1 MSEPKKKGSMLAK
14 LLKAFVLL
22 FLVLVLTIVGVGMF
36 VLDGKYEVERSVVIN
51 ADSYDVHTQ
60 VGDLRQW
67 PNWLP
72 FTKHEPTIVVKVDKP
87 TGAGAHQTW
96 SGKDGKGELT
106 FTSWDEDKGIEYDMV
121 FDDKWKSKGKL
132 LYEKSGEGTKVTWRM
147 TGQNDDFMGKYFA
160 SLMPSMIG
168 PMFEEGLADLKKKV
182 EEKK

>member
-1 MSEPKKKGSMLAK
+1 MAEPKKKGSMLVK
-14 LLKAFVLL
+14 LLKLFVLV
-22 FLVLVLTIVGVGMF
+22 VLLCVAAFVGVGLF

-51 ADSYDVHTQ
+51 ADSDDVHKQ

-96 SGKDGKGELT
+96 TGQDGKGELT
-106 FTSWDEDKGIEYDMV
+106 FTASDEDKGIEYDMV

-132 LYEKSGEGTKVTWRM
+132 LYEKSGDGTKVTWHM
-147 TGQNDDFMGKYFA
+147 TGQNDDFVGKYFA
-160 SLMPSMIG
+160 ALMPNMVG

>member
-132 LYEKSGEGTKVTWRM
+132 LYEKAGDG
-147 TGQNDDFMGKYFA
+147 GKA
-160 SLMPSMIG
+160 
-168 PMFEEGLADLKKKV
+168 E
-182 EEKK
+182 